1 MINIRKLRGV
11 LEREIQSQE
20 WLGGDGEYILSKV
33 ISKKIT
39 IKRKKKMILEQI
51 PNGDIK
57 LKRRSVIKIEIIE

>member
-1 MINIRKLRGV
+1 MINLKALRKV
-11 LEREIQSQE
+11 LEENLNLIEWNPKGCRE
-20 WLGGDGEYILSKV
+20 DVSKR
-33 ISKKIT
+33 IT